1 MEMMTIE
8 RIEEGLK
15 KGGFV
20 MKVSNKHDEISKH
33 VRDGV
38 NVELTLKIN
47 MELKKL
53 AELNK
58 ANNKVEVIKT
68 EDIILPPNVKIA
80 H

>member
-20 MKVSNKHDEISKH
+20 MKVSNKHDEMSKH

-58 ANNKVEVIKT
+58 ANNKVEVIET